1 MHINLPDRI
10 PTGDLIEDIPVIIRM
25 LESDGI
31 TSVGEV
37 RITLRAFNADG
48 RECYPA
54 DTSGHHD
61 MGFTVT
67 RPGSESLDA
76 SGVRE
81 VSWNVPGSNPEP
93 VEEDGLE
100 AVWNMFGEQFLIR

>member
-1 MHINLPDRI
+1 MHINLPDRV
-10 PTGDLIEDIPVIIRM
+10 PTSGLIEDLPIIARM
-25 LESDGI
+25 LESNGI

-48 RECYPA
+48 REYYPA
-54 DTSGHHD
+54 DTNGHHD

-67 RPGSESLDA
+67 RPESLDA